1 MILRKS
7 LRIIFLLSLVVTA
20 PLQANADDWDKY
32 LQIMNR
38 FYYLDQQEFKRI
50 SCNIEVPIINNI
62 LSQIHTQFNQM
73 RDKIDIKEN
82 IASFSLTYSNKK
94 GLNINYPSLNVR
106 IISEKGIAD
115 LSKAK
120 KGIEMVNAGFKQQI
134 EGVGEQLKGIFEGFE
149 TPKKDRYKIK
159 EVKYDNGVC
168 TVKYEKDSSNFTEI
182 YSENQRKVTQIDS
195 NGGKISSI
203 ENYDKSPNGK
213 LMLTNA
219 HVNMDLPMTKI
230 EMDVSLSYEKVKDVF
245 FPTRVVSHINQ
256 FVQTIKQEGQID
268 IYLKNCTL
276 E

>member
-7 LRIIFLLSLVVTA
+7 LRIISLLSLVVTA

-82 IASFSLTYSNKK
+82 IASFSLIYSNKK
-94 GLNINYPSLNVR
+94 GLNINYPSLNVK